1 MCRKHHPH
9 PLEYTAAAYPVQKAT
24 LPLGRFKSIGWSI
37 PAASWCRE
45 EKEQSRWTAFLLVL
59 LLCHDHRQFCCWHCG
74 RCCIAG
80 GETSHMLLRRV
91 LVESSIEPS
100 ATAGVERLPKLP
112 QDFSRAAGISCSAT
126 QPAIAM
132 MGVRRPSACR
142 VHAALLAAQVMFG
155 GGSVVGKLGVA
166 SFNPLLFALIR
177 EAVAGPLL
185 LALALCLDG
194 ALAPL
199 RSDVVLFTG
208 MGICIFT
215 NQAFFII
222 GDKLAGPVIS
232 SAWQCSQP
240 IFTLSIS
247 LALGWEGAS
256 LLKTLGIAISFLGG
270 AFMICYGQPVH
281 SPGFAGNIL
290 LLLNCLG
297 TSLYVILGK
306 FAMDRYPSL
315 SITAWSYINA
325 SVMMAIAAVSL
336 NTQCWFIEFVCPP
349 NEGSTAQCGTK
360 PTSCTAWSV
369 PPEVRG
375 MARMQQ
381 FCHPSQQSQ
390 VLEHKFTRESHWVS
404 IGGYGINGAYAA
416 HVVMSQVYWIL
427 FNSMAAYFLI
437 TWANQYARAGFVLAY
452 TALQP
457 FTSTVLT
464 AALVVTGRFPSLSLP
479 GWNALGGLGGQV
491 RTCATEASWLVCC
504 ASFGTARNN
513 TSTTLHGR
521 SARFHSTRRIRSC
534 QMSVSL
540 PEGGG
545 DGGWLRLLRSTGDET
560 STQCSIWR
568 CYNNQSMES
577 LRLMQLLILRR
588 RHSVGQDR
596 RCMARIVQVVVAL
609 EENCLLQS
617 HPVEKDG
624 EHLSEDRDMLAPKA
638 KEAGAEPAEARTL
651 EMISSSWGDEREI
664 LQEYWQIMHVNCYPG
679 RGASNGGLEH
689 EQGKKGDA
697 VHCAHNCYHMDHCKG
712 YVHFSAHGG
721 QCFLLSWISQDPIA
735 DCDLGQIGTESWQF
749 DTFVKKPRSTNWVL
763 DHFYPL
769 KHVNCYNGR
778 GAWNGGLEQYQ
789 GIQGTPSSCGHQCFN
804 LRNDCNGYV
813 FFDAHGGASTSWTCS
828 QGPYSSLE

>member
-45 EKEQSRWTAFLLVL
+45 EKEQSRWTAFLLVRL
-59 LLCHDHRQFCCWHCG
+59 LICSFAVCSWKVQSNRFCTGPNTQHLATFPQWILTRVAFGSNEFCHSWGRKAAKATSGFQPCSGNILLSDPAGDCHDGCAPAVSLPSTRGTACSPSDVRRRLRGREAGCGKLQPFTFRFDPGGCCWTPTAGPGFVPGRGIGTSSQRCG
-74 RCCIAG
+74 ALHRDG
-80 GETSHMLLRRV
+80 DLHLH
-91 LVESSIEPS
+91 EPS
-100 ATAGVERLPKLP
+100 LLHHRRQAGRPRHKQCLVKQTCAHESNKR
-112 QDFSRAAGISCSAT
+112 SARGHD
-126 QPAIAM
+126 M
-132 MGVRRPSACR
+132 
-142 VHAALLAAQVMFG
+142 
-155 GGSVVGKLGVA
+155 
-166 SFNPLLFALIR
+166 
-177 EAVAGPLL
+177 
-185 LALALCLDG
+185 
-194 ALAPL
+194 
-199 RSDVVLFTG
+199 
-208 MGICIFT
+208 
-215 NQAFFII
+215 
-222 GDKLAGPVIS
+222 
-232 SAWQCSQP
+232 QCSQP

-479 GWNALGGLGGQV
+479 GWNALGGLGVVAGMLKEY
-491 RTCATEASWLVCC
+491 RGNLC

-596 RCMARIVQVVVAL
+596 RCMARIVQ
-609 EENCLLQS
+609 
-617 HPVEKDG
+617 
-624 EHLSEDRDMLAPKA
+624 ML
-638 KEAGAEPAEARTL
+638 
-651 EMISSSWGDEREI
+651 
-664 LQEYWQIMHVNCYPG
+664 
-679 RGASNGGLEH
+679 
-689 EQGKKGDA
+689 
-697 VHCAHNCYHMDHCKG
+697 
-712 YVHFSAHGG
+712 
-721 QCFLLSWISQDPIA
+721 
-735 DCDLGQIGTESWQF
+735 
-749 DTFVKKPRSTNWVL
+749 
-763 DHFYPL
+763 
-769 KHVNCYNGR
+769 
-778 GAWNGGLEQYQ
+778 
-789 GIQGTPSSCGHQCFN
+789 
-804 LRNDCNGYV
+804 
-813 FFDAHGGASTSWTCS
+813 
-828 QGPYSSLE
+828 GP